1 MLTRSSRH
9 YACYQRSLAVAKGKH
24 NAGEKNNEWQNYA
37 MAKMRLEELICHDA
51 QWYGTTPSDDTIEA
65 LLTSKHAA

>member
-1 MLTRSSRH
+1 M
-9 YACYQRSLAVAKGKH
+9 AKGKH

-37 MAKMRLEELICHDA
+37 MTNMSMEELICHDA
-51 QWYGTTPSDDTIEA
+51 QWYGATPSDDTIEA

>member
-1 MLTRSSRH
+1 M
-9 YACYQRSLAVAKGKH
+9 AKGKDY
-24 NAGEKNNEWQNYA
+24 AGEKNKEWQNCA
-37 MAKMRLEELICHDA
+37 MMKMSMDEIICHDA